1 MKNVVFDME
10 TGDPDDIFALCF
22 LTSHPEINLVG
33 VTVTPGT
40 NAQIGIVKYI
50 LDLTDHTHVPVG
62 SRTPGY
68 EKDCVSAWHYG
79 WLGKVQPAKP
89 DGEGCDI
96 MYEAFRKNPGTLIT
110 GAALTNPHRMFTK
123 YSNIKI
129 EEWVAQGGFA
139 GDNIVPK
146 ELRLEKFDGKI
157 TCPTYNFNGDPK
169 AALALLDLAGT
180 RIKRVQL
187 VSKNVC
193 HGVLYDKEFHAKVE
207 PYKDKTPGLR
217 LIYIGMSRYLR
228 KKKRAKAFHDPL
240 AACTAVNQS
249 ICDWN
254 MVSIYREKG
263 QWGSNPGS
271 GPTFISVKVDMDL
284 FAKTLT
290 TT

>member
-10 TGDPDDIFALCF
+10 TGDPDDVFALCF
-22 LTSHPEINLVG
+22 LTSHPEVNLVG
-33 VTVTPGT
+33 VTITPGT
-40 NAQIGIVKYI
+40 DEQVGIVKY
-50 LDLTDHTHVPVG
+50 LLGLTDHAHVPVG

-68 EKDCVSAWHYG
+68 EKSCVSAWHYN

-89 DGEGCDI
+89 DGEGCDV
-96 MYEAFRKNPGTLIT
+96 MYSVFKENPGTLIT

-123 YSNIKI
+123 YSDIKI

-139 GDNIVPK
+139 GDNIIPK
-146 ELRLEKFDGKI
+146 ELRLEKFDGMI

-169 AALALLDLAGT
+169 AALAMLDLAGS

-193 HGVLYDKEFHAKVE
+193 HGVLYGEEFHAKVE
-207 PYKDKTPGLR
+207 PHKDKTPGLQ
-217 LIYIGMSRYLR
+217 LIYSGMSNYLR

-249 ICDWN
+249 ICDWS

-263 QWGSNPGS
+263 KWGSNPGS
-271 GPTFISVKVDMDL
+271 GPTFISTKVDMDL